1 VGVRVCLRVRE
12 KKGGEVV
19 CMCLK
24 EREIERGREREKER
38 KKWIR
43 SDRGKRESR
52 R

>member
-1 VGVRVCLRVRE
+1 VCLRVRE

-24 EREIERGREREKER
+24 ERERDRER
-38 KKWIR
+38 KKSGTR